1 MRQEQLSF
9 AICARLRIRG
19 CWRAIPLTGGAVGRH
34 EHHRALGPCLAASP
48 TSVWEE
54 LLTPHTARV
63 RTYRRRPQEPSTTES
78 RNRCRSSWALS
89 AAILTSGAI
98 WECRFALQGPGADG
112 RRRSLSPGH
121 LLLGVDDVERTE
133 RAIKGIVGKRLTYRT
148 TGKRAAIWQEPT
160 QS

>member
-1 MRQEQLSF
+1 MNQRIRDSGIPLRFTSFGDRSSGARPVRQEQLSF

-34 EHHRALGPCLAASP
+34 EHHRTLGPCLAASP

-89 AAILTSGAI
+89 AAISTSGAI
-98 WECRFALQGPGADG
+98 WECRFALQGPGAPRTQGEPRAFRVTGREAG
-112 RRRSLSPGH
+112 RRLPNG
-121 LLLGVDDVERTE
+121 L
-133 RAIKGIVGKRLTYRT
+133 
-148 TGKRAAIWQEPT
+148 
-160 QS
+160 